1 MSRKLTVFLS
11 VASALALM
19 LGASFMTTA
28 QPDRIEEDWQVVLGT
43 PDTSTDCPQISATIS
58 PTGSDQDPLMVFK
71 LNYRDQPSFQS
82 GGLSAQVWQNKQ
94 FQSNSDQG
102 TAQCTTPNETI
113 TWTQRMS
120 LSGGNLN
127 FKVLSGNSTTWGQFG
142 ANDTDL
148 AVSAS
153 SSAADLSGYTPTYS
167 VSNSGATFGANR
179 VTTMTL
185 LQVRYYQGS
194 TLLSTDTTARQ
205 VVVAP

>member
-1 MSRKLTVFLS
+1 MPRKLAIFLS
-11 VASALALM
+11 AASALALT
-19 LGASFMTTA
+19 LGASFVTTTE
-28 QPDRIEEDWQVVLGT
+28 PDRIEEDWQVVLGT
-43 PDTSTDCPQISATIS
+43 PDTSTDCPQISATTS
-58 PTGSDQDPLMVFK
+58 PTGSAQDPLMVFK
-71 LNYRDQPSFQS
+71 LNYRDQPNFQS
-82 GGLSAQVWQNKQ
+82 GGLSAQAWQGKQ
-94 FQSNSDQG
+94 FLSNSDQG
-102 TAQCTTPNETI
+102 SDQLATPNETV

-120 LSGGNLN
+120 LSGGNIN

-148 AVSAS
+148 AVSTA

-167 VSNSGATFGANR
+167 VSNSGATYGANR

>member
-1 MSRKLTVFLS
+1 MYRKMTVVLS
-11 VASALALM
+11 VASALALA
-19 LGASFMTTA
+19 LGASFQSTP
-28 QPDRIEEDWQVVLGT
+28 QPDRVEEDWRLVLAT
-43 PDTSTDCPQISATIS
+43 PDTATHCPQVSTAFS
-58 PTGSDQDPLMVFK
+58 PTGSVQDPQMVFK
-71 LNYRDQPSFQS
+71 LNYRDQPNFQA

-102 TAQCTTPNETI
+102 TAECTTTNETL

-120 LSGGNLN
+120 LSGGSLN

-148 AVSAS
+148 AVSAT
-153 SSAADLSGYTPTYS
+153 SSAADLSGYTPAYS

-179 VTTMTL
+179 VTSMTL